1 MSLFSDSLKKWF
13 YHNDSFGAKA
23 GTRICLLDASGNPA
37 GSDEIL
43 RAITFANCK
52 DDYVDMG
59 LPSKTLWAKKNLGA
73 VSETDYGMYCSWG
86 NLELHPYGDG
96 YNFGYNSTYIN
107 TPAAA
112 ISADLTLEQDI
123 AHQILGGGWRMPSK
137 DDFVELCNSEYTEYI
152 DASGNVI
159 SGTDKRT
166 TYNGVVGLRIRSK
179 ANGNILFFSAAGY
192 VDGTTLTNAGSAGHY
207 WTSTYNAAR
216 YARTLGFNQEQVY
229 KQDYGFRYNGLPIR
243 PIL

>member
-86 NLELHPYGDG
+86 NLQLHPQGDG
-96 YNFGYNSTYIN
+96 YNFSSSVYNN

-123 AHQILGGGWRMPSK
+123 AHQILGGGWRMPSVG
-137 DDFVELCNSEYTEYI
+137 DAQELFDSNYTTNAFVTDYQGVTGLNGMLITSKSNNNTLFFPAAGNYVNTTLGNLGV
-152 DASGNVI
+152 SGNYWL
-159 SGTDKRT
+159 SNLHSSTAAR
-166 TYNGVVGLRIRSK
+166 
-179 ANGNILFFSAAGY
+179 FFALNSTGI
-192 VDGTTLTNAGSAGHY
+192 NN
-207 WTSTYNAAR
+207 STYMVR
-216 YARTLGFNQEQVY
+216 YCGQT
-229 KQDYGFRYNGLPIR
+229 IR
-243 PIL
+243 PII